1 MAQKALETC
10 VRDMQKMLSI
20 LAEKVTALECKIDD
34 QSAIIVKQT
43 GLINEL
49 ISASEGKPPN
59 CASTSAQAHQAVQ
72 RPLRQARLNKISNT
86 ATRPSKAAGQGTAV
100 LKSSSASKAKLSN
113 EDTPK
118 SPEPNRVDVDILT
131 NHGSPIDDLPSLVIN
146 GGEAMKPKVTAITA
160 AGSNQVFD
168 KRSGN
173 TENEDQWKIVNRRR
187 KSRKVV
193 TGTGKTDDELLT
205 VERTRYIQAWSFRP
219 ETTEQSVLNYLN
231 KIQQCEEYYV
241 EKRDIKSDKHAVFV
255 IGFPESLYERFS
267 SPTAWHPRVKVSD
280 WFRVRPRG
288 ERGSGNKTGV

>member
-10 VRDMQKMLSI
+10 VRDMQKLLSF

-34 QSAIIVKQT
+34 QSAIIAKQT
-43 GLINEL
+43 GLIAEL
-49 ISASEGKPPN
+49 ISTSEGKPPN
-59 CASTSAQAHQAVQ
+59 CVSTSAQAQQAVQ

-86 ATRPSKAAGQGTAV
+86 ATRSSKAAGQGTV
-100 LKSSSASKAKLSN
+100 VSKSLSASKVNNMSN
-113 EDTPK
+113 EDAPK
-118 SPEPNRVDVDILT
+118 TPEPNRVDVNNLT
-131 NHGSPIDDLPSLVIN
+131 NSGSPINN
-146 GGEAMKPKVTAITA
+146 GSVAMKPKVITE
-160 AGSNQVFD
+160 AGSNQVVD
-168 KRSGN
+168 KPSVN
-173 TENEDQWKIVNRRR
+173 KENEDQWKIVNRRR
-187 KSRKVV
+187 RARRVV

-241 EKRDIKSDKHAVFV
+241 EKSDIKSDKHAVFV

-267 SPTAWHPRVKVSD
+267 SPTAWPPRVKVSD
-280 WFRVRPRG
+280 WFRVRPRE